1 MSVYLKLMNVQSELN
16 APKNLY
22 NSFGKYS
29 YRSAESIME
38 ALKPLLLK
46 HKAAVIINDD
56 VVFVEGE
63 YHIENNTKDNKYQK
77 EEHSKVDA
85 KGRYYIKSTV
95 KFIDVE
101 TGETVEASAF
111 ARESADKKGQDES
124 QITGATSS
132 YSRKYALNAMF
143 LIDDCKDADATNTHG
158 KDVSTPTKAQTQS
171 KQNTPTRSK
180 VLSEDQIKALYEVS
194 EKAGYSKARLVAQVK
209 VKYKCDP
216 EYLTKA
222 EFDHVYGSLN
232 KK

>member
-1 MSVYLKLMNVQSELN
+1 MSVYLKLMNVQTELN

-29 YRSAESIME
+29 YRSAEGILE

-46 HKAAVIINDD
+46 HKAAVVINDD
-56 VVFVEGE
+56 IVFVEGRH
-63 YHIENNTKDNKYQK
+63 YVKAT
-77 EEHSKVDA
+77 A
-85 KGRYYIKSTV
+85 
-95 KFIDVE
+95 KFIDAE
-101 TGETVEASAF
+101 TGETVESSAF
-111 ARESADKKGQDES
+111 AREANDKKGQDES
-124 QITGATSS
+124 QLTGATSS
-132 YSRKYALNAMF
+132 YARKYALNGLF
-143 LIDDCKDADATNTHG
+143 CIDDTKDSDATNTHG
-158 KDVSTPTKAQTQS
+158 KDTPTKAQTQS

-194 EKAGYSKARLVAQVK
+194 EKAGYNAARLVALVK
-209 VKYKCDP
+209 AKYKCDP

>member
-1 MSVYLKLMNVQSELN
+1 MSNVYVKLMNVQSELN

-38 ALKPLLLK
+38 SVKPLLLK
-46 HKAAVIINDD
+46 HKAALIVNDD
-56 VVFVEGE
+56 IVFVEGR
-63 YHIENNTKDNKYQK
+63 H
-77 EEHSKVDA
+77 
-85 KGRYYIKSTV
+85 YIKATAR
-95 KFIDVE
+95 FIDVE
-101 TGETVEASAF
+101 TGETVESSAL
-111 ARESADKKGQDES
+111 AREEENKKGMDAS
-124 QITGATSS
+124 QLTGATSS
-132 YSRKYALNAMF
+132 YARKYALGG
-143 LIDDCKDADATNTHG
+143 LLCLDDNKDADAINTHR
-158 KDVSTPTKAQTQS
+158 KDANTPTKAQTQS

-194 EKAGYSKARLVAQVK
+194 EKAGYSAARLIAQVK

>member
-1 MSVYLKLMNVQSELN
+1 MSNVYVKLMNVQSELN

-29 YRSAESIME
+29 YRSAEGIME

-56 VVFVEGE
+56 IVFIEGRH
-63 YHIENNTKDNKYQK
+63 YVKAT
-77 EEHSKVDA
+77 
-85 KGRYYIKSTV
+85 T

-101 TGETVEASAF
+101 TGEMVEVSAF

-124 QITGATSS
+124 QITGSTSS
-132 YSRKYALNAMF
+132 YARKYSLNAMF

-158 KDVSTPTKAQTQS
+158 KDVSAPTKAQTQS

-194 EKAGYSKARLVAQVK
+194 EKAGYSAARLVALVK
-209 VKYKCDP
+209 ARYNCNP

>member
-1 MSVYLKLMNVQSELN
+1 MSNVYTKLMNVQSELN

-158 KDVSTPTKAQTQS
+158 KEAPTKTQTQS

-194 EKAGYSKARLVAQVK
+194 EAAGYSKARLIAQVK
-209 VKYKCDP
+209 ARYNCVP

>member
-29 YRSAESIME
+29 YRSAEGIME

-56 VVFVEGE
+56 IVFIEGRH
-63 YHIENNTKDNKYQK
+63 YVKAT
-77 EEHSKVDA
+77 
-85 KGRYYIKSTV
+85 T

-101 TGETVEASAF
+101 TGEMVEVSAF
-111 ARESADKKGQDES
+111 ARESVDKKGQDES
-124 QITGATSS
+124 QITGSTSS
-132 YSRKYALNAMF
+132 YARKYSLNAMF

-158 KDVSTPTKAQTQS
+158 KDTPTKAQTQS

-194 EKAGYSKARLVAQVK
+194 EKAGYNAARLVALVK
-209 VKYKCDP
+209 AKYKCDP

-222 EFDHVYGSLN
+222 EYDYVYGSLN

>member
-38 ALKPLLLK
+38 SVKPLLLK
-46 HKAAVIINDD
+46 HKAALIVNDD
-56 VVFVEGE
+56 IVFVEGR
-63 YHIENNTKDNKYQK
+63 H
-77 EEHSKVDA
+77 
-85 KGRYYIKSTV
+85 YIKATAR
-95 KFIDVE
+95 FIDVE
-101 TGETVEASAF
+101 TGEVVESSAL
-111 ARESADKKGQDES
+111 AREEENKKGMDAS
-124 QITGATSS
+124 QLTGATSS
-132 YSRKYALNAMF
+132 YARKYALGG
-143 LIDDCKDADATNTHG
+143 LLCLDDNKDADATNTHG
-158 KDVSTPTKAQTQS
+158 KEASTKAQTQS

-194 EKAGYSKARLVAQVK
+194 EKAGYSAARLVAQVK
-209 VKYKCDP
+209 ARYNCVP

>member
-1 MSVYLKLMNVQSELN
+1 MSVYLKLMNVQTELN

-29 YRSAESIME
+29 YRSAEGILE

-56 VVFVEGE
+56 IVFVEGRH
-63 YHIENNTKDNKYQK
+63 YVKAT
-77 EEHSKVDA
+77 A
-85 KGRYYIKSTV
+85 
-95 KFIDVE
+95 KFIDAE
-101 TGETVEASAF
+101 TGETVESSAF
-111 ARESADKKGQDES
+111 AREANDKKGQDES
-124 QITGATSS
+124 QLTGATSS
-132 YSRKYALNAMF
+132 YARKYALNGLF
-143 LIDDCKDADATNTHG
+143 CIDDTKDSDATNTHG
-158 KDVSTPTKAQTQS
+158 KEAPTKASNQS

-194 EKAGYSKARLVAQVK
+194 EKAGYSAARLVALVK
-209 VKYKCDP
+209 AKYKCDP

-222 EFDHVYGSLN
+222 EYEHVYGSLN

>member
-38 ALKPLLLK
+38 SVKPLLLK
-46 HKAAVIINDD
+46 HKAALIVNDD
-56 VVFVEGE
+56 IVFVEGR
-63 YHIENNTKDNKYQK
+63 H
-77 EEHSKVDA
+77 
-85 KGRYYIKSTV
+85 YIKATAR
-95 KFIDVE
+95 FIDVE
-101 TGETVEASAF
+101 TGETVESSAL
-111 ARESADKKGQDES
+111 AREEENKKGMDAS
-124 QITGATSS
+124 QLTGATSS
-132 YSRKYALNAMF
+132 YARKYALGG
-143 LIDDCKDADATNTHG
+143 LLCLDDNKDADATNTHG
-158 KDVSTPTKAQTQS
+158 KEASTKAQTQS

-194 EKAGYSKARLVAQVK
+194 EKAGYSAARLVALVK
-209 VKYKCDP
+209 AKYKCDP

>member
-1 MSVYLKLMNVQSELN
+1 MSNVYVKLMNVQSELN

-38 ALKPLLLK
+38 SVKPLLLK
-46 HKAAVIINDD
+46 HKAALIVNDD
-56 VVFVEGE
+56 IVFVEGR
-63 YHIENNTKDNKYQK
+63 H
-77 EEHSKVDA
+77 
-85 KGRYYIKSTV
+85 YIKATAR
-95 KFIDVE
+95 FIDVE
-101 TGETVEASAF
+101 TGETVESSAL
-111 ARESADKKGQDES
+111 AREEENKKGMDAS
-124 QITGATSS
+124 QLTGATSS
-132 YSRKYALNAMF
+132 YARKYALGG
-143 LIDDCKDADATNTHG
+143 LLCLDDNKDADATNTHG

-194 EKAGYSKARLVAQVK
+194 EKAGYSAARLVALVK
-209 VKYKCDP
+209 AKYKCDP

-222 EFDHVYGSLN
+222 EYDYVYGSLN

>member
-1 MSVYLKLMNVQSELN
+1 MSNVYVKLMNVQSELN

-38 ALKPLLLK
+38 SVKPLLLK
-46 HKAAVIINDD
+46 HKAALIVNDD
-56 VVFVEGE
+56 IVFVEGR
-63 YHIENNTKDNKYQK
+63 H
-77 EEHSKVDA
+77 
-85 KGRYYIKSTV
+85 YIKATAR
-95 KFIDVE
+95 FIDVE
-101 TGETVEASAF
+101 TGETVESSAL
-111 ARESADKKGQDES
+111 AREEENKKGMDAS
-124 QITGATSS
+124 QLTGATSS
-132 YSRKYALNAMF
+132 YARKYALGG
-143 LIDDCKDADATNTHG
+143 LLCLDDNKDADATNTHG
-158 KDVSTPTKAQTQS
+158 KEASTKAQTQS

-194 EKAGYSKARLVAQVK
+194 EKAGYSAARLVALVK
-209 VKYKCDP
+209 AKYKCDP

>member
-38 ALKPLLLK
+38 SVKPLLLK
-46 HKAAVIINDD
+46 HKAALIVNDD
-56 VVFVEGE
+56 IVFVEGR
-63 YHIENNTKDNKYQK
+63 H
-77 EEHSKVDA
+77 
-85 KGRYYIKSTV
+85 YIKATAR
-95 KFIDVE
+95 FIDVE
-101 TGETVEASAF
+101 TGETVESSAL
-111 ARESADKKGQDES
+111 AREEENKKGMDAS
-124 QITGATSS
+124 QLTGATSS
-132 YSRKYALNAMF
+132 YARKYALGG
-143 LIDDCKDADATNTHG
+143 LLCLDDNKDADATNTHG
-158 KDVSTPTKAQTQS
+158 KDVSTPTKASNQS

-180 VLSEDQIKALYEVS
+180 TLSEDQIKALYEVS
-194 EKAGYSKARLVAQVK
+194 EAAGYSKARLIAQVK
-209 VKYKCDP
+209 ARYNCVP